1 MIFKRSFVSEL
12 ANSAGGVFTVLFTIV
27 IAVGMVRILGMAA
40 GGRID
45 NTAVL
50 QMVLYNALTN
60 LPPLLALSVF
70 VAVLMTLM
78 RWWQDNEMVVWFS
91 SGGRPLTAWISPVLR
106 FALPIVLLIALL
118 AIVIS
123 PWAKSQTDLTRQ
135 AFKNR
140 DEVNAIVPGRFIE
153 SMGGQRVIF
162 IDSAGSKENEVGKV
176 FMAETGKDKESVVTA
191 ESGTVEVNEEGDRY
205 VVLHN
210 GRRYETANESAATR
224 LVEFDGYGVRFDLKL
239 DSPMRAGKAA
249 TQPFTV
255 LLAADTPES
264 DAELL
269 WRFSCSSGAS
279 PGRLPPSIW
288 RFSPC
293 RFPARL
299 RAPGEVST
307 LFSPRSSSSFIST
320 ASRFLKPGSSRR
332 NFRSV
337 QRLLASTASSFF
349 WWCSFSCGATTSS
362 ERRAGRSPSAL
373 FRACGTAW
381 RAARGSPHEGHHP
394 TVHERNS
401 PRDVVRSDGARRAL
415 CVL

>member
-269 WRFSCSSGAS
+269 WRFSWPLAA
-279 PGRLPPSIW
+279 LNL
-288 RFSPC
+288 
-293 RFPARL
+293 A
-299 RAPGEVST
+299 
-307 LFSPRSSSSFIST
+307 
-320 ASRFLKPGSSRR
+320 
-332 NFRSV
+332 
-337 QRLLASTASSFF
+337 LLAVPL
-349 WWCSFSCGATTSS
+349 SCTSP
-362 ERRAGRSPSAL
+362 RAGRSLNLILAALIFILYLNGIVFLLVVLLFVRRNYL
-373 FRACGTAW
+373 FRTPSWAQPFGLIS
-381 RAARGSPHEGHHP
+381 R
-394 TVHERNS
+394 
-401 PRDVVRSDGARRAL
+401 VRHRLARRKGKPS
-415 CVL
+415 

>member
-269 WRFSCSSGAS
+269 WRFSWPLAA
-279 PGRLPPSIW
+279 LNL
-288 RFSPC
+288 
-293 RFPARL
+293 A
-299 RAPGEVST
+299 
-307 LFSPRSSSSFIST
+307 
-320 ASRFLKPGSSRR
+320 
-332 NFRSV
+332 
-337 QRLLASTASSFF
+337 LLAVPL
-349 WWCSFSCGATTSS
+349 SCTSP
-362 ERRAGRSPSAL
+362 RAGRSLNLILAALIFILYLNGISISETWVEQEKLSLGSAVVGLNGIVFLLVVLLFVRRNYL
-373 FRACGTAW
+373 FRTPSWAQPWAPQAACS
-381 RAARGSPHEGHHP
+381 RPAASRPATWCLP
-394 TVHERNS
+394 
-401 PRDVVRSDGARRAL
+401 
-415 CVL
+415 

>member
-162 IDSAGSKENEVGKV
+162 IDSEGSKENEVGKV

-269 WRFSCSSGAS
+269 WRFSWPLAA
-279 PGRLPPSIW
+279 LNL
-288 RFSPC
+288 
-293 RFPARL
+293 A
-299 RAPGEVST
+299 
-307 LFSPRSSSSFIST
+307 
-320 ASRFLKPGSSRR
+320 
-332 NFRSV
+332 
-337 QRLLASTASSFF
+337 LLAVPL
-349 WWCSFSCGATTSS
+349 SCTSP
-362 ERRAGRSPSAL
+362 RAGRSLNLILAALIFILYLNGISISETWVEQEKLSLGSAVVGLNGIVFLLVVLLFVRRNYL
-373 FRACGTAW
+373 FRTPSWAQPFGLIS
-381 RAARGSPHEGHHP
+381 R
-394 TVHERNS
+394 
-401 PRDVVRSDGARRAL
+401 VRHRLARRKGKPS
-415 CVL
+415 